1 MISKCLFYTFFIF
14 PNFIKNE
21 LKSVKMTIITC
32 DFGVGYKAKTV
43 DIRTLRFIHHK

>member
-14 PNFIKNE
+14 LNFIKNV

-32 DFGVGYKAKTV
+32 EFGIGYKTKTV
-43 DIRTLRFIHHK
+43 DIRTLRFLYHM